1 MLVSITSLPGN
12 ERGPR
17 HMEAVLRAL
26 QHGNSERTAV
36 TLGFAQLGDQVSLY
50 CEFPTELRRNVLD
63 HLQDAYPECA
73 FTTLDENALSVPVGW
88 QSHHRSVRLTP
99 DVLSM
104 QLYKAFEDTL
114 ERSLADPVTGLLSAV
129 RVTDK
134 TEFRSVIALRFR
146 PCRANRKRQA
156 QRILKTYQG
165 KFLFDW
171 LNDWYLSA
179 ITHPS
184 RVKRTFARC
193 LGWTTARADADSRI
207 ASKKLDDPLFECVLT
222 LRVDAPQEKTT
233 AAKTQLSRLA
243 GAFGPFAHEWPYFSA
258 GPVIRHE
265 PQKTR
270 GFLLS
275 AAEIATLFHPP
286 VSTVSVSRM
295 ERAGFRE
302 LEPPVRLPSKQ
313 SDFEVTELGRV
324 RFRGQRKRF
333 GIRTDDLR
341 RHLFVCGRTGTGKST
356 LLKSMILDGLQSG
369 RNLCVIDPHGDLIE
383 SILDSVPKHRTNDVI
398 HFSAADRD
406 WPVAFNPL
414 HCPQREQRPLVA
426 DGLVTGFKK
435 IYGLSWG
442 PRLEQIL
449 NACVLTLLE
458 EEHSTLLTIRRLLT
472 NKAFRNTIVGRVSDP
487 VVRSFWTDIF
497 GTWGERFQVEAVSP
511 VLNKLDGFLS
521 NPIAR
526 NITCQSRTTL
536 DIRRVL
542 DTPKSVLLCNLS
554 KGLVGEQT
562 SSLIGAFL
570 VGAIQTAALSR
581 ADIPESQRI
590 DVHVYIDEFHS
601 FLSEGNDTFATILS
615 ESRKYRVA
623 FAALATQFL
632 EQIDEATLSAVLGN
646 CGSAV
651 VFRSG
656 VRDAEVLA
664 QHLGGNIQPD
674 DIVNLPNFT
683 AYAKLLLNGEP
694 TRGAFSMTTEPT
706 KALVTGRRD
715 TVARVSRQRYAR
727 PKAEIE
733 REIELALGS
742 ITSAKTRQT

>member
-1 MLVSITSLPGN
+1 MLVSIKSLPGN
-12 ERGPR
+12 DHGPR

-26 QHGNSERTAV
+26 QHGNEQRVSV
-36 TLGFAQLGDQVSLY
+36 TLGFAMLDDQVGLF
-50 CEFPTELRRNVLD
+50 CQFPPELRRSVLD
-63 HLQDAYPECA
+63 HLQDAYPDCA
-73 FTTLDENALSVPVGW
+73 FNTVDDSLLDVPDGW
-88 QSHHRSVRLTP
+88 QSQLRNVRLTP
-99 DVLSM
+99 DVLPM
-104 QLYKAFEDTL
+104 QHYRAFEDSL

-134 TEFRSVIALRFR
+134 QEFRSVIELRIR
-146 PCRANRKRQA
+146 PCHARRRRRAVRIMQIYNRKFAFEWINDRYLLA
-156 QRILKTYQG
+156 ATSSSLWQRL
-165 KFLFDW
+165 
-171 LNDWYLSA
+171 A
-179 ITHPS
+179 
-184 RVKRTFARC
+184 ARC
-193 LGWTTARADADSRI
+193 VGWTAIALGTDS
-207 ASKKLDDPLFECVLT
+207 SSQPKKLGEPLFECELT
-222 LRVDAPQEKTT
+222 LRVDSPQKEKT
-233 AAKTQLSRLA
+233 AAKSQLGRLS
-243 GAFGPFAHEWPYFSA
+243 GAFGPFAHEWPSFSA
-258 GPVIRHE
+258 GPVVRHRSRK
-265 PQKTR
+265 QC

-275 AAEIATLFHPP
+275 ASEIATMFHPP
-286 VSTVSVSRM
+286 VSSVSVSRM

-302 LEPPVRLPSKQ
+302 LEPPVRLPSKRN
-313 SDFEVTELGRV
+313 DFDVTELGRV
-324 RFRGQRKRF
+324 KFRGQRDRF

-356 LLKSMILDGLQSG
+356 LLRSMIIDGLQSG
-369 RNLCVIDPHGDLIE
+369 RNLCVIDPHGDLVE
-383 SILDSVPKHRTNDVI
+383 SVLDSVPRHRTNDVI
-398 HFSAADRD
+398 YFSAADRD

-414 HCPQREQRPLVA
+414 HCSQREQRPLVA

-435 IYGLSWG
+435 IYGDSWG

-449 NACVLTLLE
+449 RNCVLTLLE
-458 EEHSTLLTIRRLLT
+458 QEHATLLSIRRLLT
-472 NKAFRNTIVGRVSDP
+472 SKPYRNSVVGRVTDP
-487 VVRSFWTDIF
+487 VIRSFWNDIF
-497 GTWGERFQVEAVSP
+497 ATWGERFQVEAVSP

-526 NITCQSRTTL
+526 NITCQSRSTL

-706 KALVTGRRD
+706 KGIVAGRRD
-715 TVARVSRQRYAR
+715 TVTRVSRQRYAR
-727 PKAEIE
+727 PRADVE
-733 REIELALGS
+733 REVEALLGS
-742 ITSAKTRQT
+742 GTAKK